1 MLTSVIYENCG
12 SVLPLFIGAHI
23 DAKKSLKRFAFTQNS
38 EINLL
43 LTSKGGINGTFLLYK
58 NRFNFD

>member
-1 MLTSVIYENCG
+1 M
-12 SVLPLFIGAHI
+12 LPLFIGAHI

-58 NRFNFD
+58 NCFNFD